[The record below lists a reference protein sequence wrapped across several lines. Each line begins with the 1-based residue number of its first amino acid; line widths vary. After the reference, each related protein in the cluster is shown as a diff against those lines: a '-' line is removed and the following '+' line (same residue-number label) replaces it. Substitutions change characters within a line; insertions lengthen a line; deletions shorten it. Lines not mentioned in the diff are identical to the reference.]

1 MNTQK
6 NSKSITCVKCDFK
19 CFKHS
24 DYNRHLMTNKHKNRT
39 IRTETTPQNATEYHC
54 VCGKIYKSRSSLWYH
69 KKKCSSTSE
78 TQGVNIQT
86 NVNKDK
92 LILDLLT
99 QNKEFMTLLSTQQE
113 ETKDLLETIQEQNKV
128 IQELVPKIGNTTNN
142 TTNNQFNLQV
152 FLNED
157 CKDALNF
164 SEFIDKIQISF
175 EDLEKPS
182 RNWVH

>member
-1 MNTQK
+1 
-6 NSKSITCVKCDFK
+6 
-19 CFKHS
+19 
-24 DYNRHLMTNKHKNRT
+24 
-39 IRTETTPQNATEYHC
+39 
-54 VCGKIYKSRSSLWYH
+54 
-69 KKKCSSTSE
+69 
-78 TQGVNIQT
+78 
-86 NVNKDK
+86 
-92 LILDLLT
+92 
-99 QNKEFMTLLSTQQE
+99 MTLLSTQQE